1 MEPSK
6 RSELT
11 DILCVE
17 VTQKL
22 EVLEQTLTVQGI
34 MSNGHLHTP
43 QGPPLTTEQYA
54 LLAEH
59 VWGEKAHKGLA
70 DARAAIQEA
79 EEYEHQ
85 RVASSAALVGKEW
98 RHWIGLLPGQPPEN
112 GLEIVAPWIQCRR
125 QFCPG

>member
-85 RVASSAALVGKEW
+85 RSVYTFRVPLPPSTSTVTAVKPFSWMRRLVIW
-98 RHWIGLLPGQPPEN
+98 ARS
-112 GLEIVAPWIQCRR
+112 R
-125 QFCPG
+125 